1 MAKCSVCQHVNE
13 EGSEY
18 CEECG
23 VKLVAQAADAAPAAA
38 AAPETSS
45 EATPPRGLDT
55 DEVTEGNL
63 RVLSVRDLEIGD
75 TRSSGV
81 MHKTCPACG
90 LSADTEALFCSQCGT
105 RLEASSANQS
115 AIRLKMVSGRNKDR
129 VYQISRD
136 EAFIGRL
143 PENDIPLEADAYVSG
158 RHTRI
163 VREGENYFVEDLG
176 STNGTFLKV
185 RKLTKLAPGDE
196 IKIGQSIFKLED

>member
-23 VKLVAQAADAAPAAA
+23 VKLVAQPGEAAPAPAA
-38 AAPETSS
+38 VTEPEPEVDPAPGRRPD
-45 EATPPRGLDT
+45 A

-63 RVLSVRDLEIGD
+63 RVLNVKDLELCD

-81 MHKTCPACG
+81 VHKTCPACG

-105 RLEASSANQS
+105 RLEASGANQTS
-115 AIRLKMVSGRNKDR
+115 IRLKMVSGRNKDR

-143 PENDIPLEADAYVSG
+143 PENDIPLEADAYVSS

-196 IKIGQSIFKLED
+196 IKIGQSIFKL